1 MALVK
6 KQIWVNNSKFIY
18 SILPKKNINNYIV
31 SCVASFCYS
40 SLNLCILVSFRETGI
55 TEYVAL
61 LFTCVILILT
71 TIISFSLLVKYK
83 YDGYDNEP
91 FQGAC

>member
-1 MALVK
+1 M
-6 KQIWVNNSKFIY
+6 
-18 SILPKKNINNYIV
+18 
-31 SCVASFCYS
+31 ASFCYS

-91 FQGAC
+91 FPGCLLIHFITQAYKRCDDIISSEFKKSYY